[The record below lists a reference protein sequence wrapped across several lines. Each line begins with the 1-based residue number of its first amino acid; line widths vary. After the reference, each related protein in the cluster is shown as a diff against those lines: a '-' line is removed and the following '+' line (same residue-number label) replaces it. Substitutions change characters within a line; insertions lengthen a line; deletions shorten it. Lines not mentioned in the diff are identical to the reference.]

1 MGGKGTSLCQSRHD
15 GSMRLSNS
23 CRNALC
29 GARIKG
35 PLGTGA
41 ALSTKCGALG
51 LKGRYISVRIV
62 AAAAETLSVCEV
74 SVLGKPPA
82 PAPKQG

>member
-1 MGGKGTSLCQSRHD
+1 MKTTG
-15 GSMRLSNS
+15 

-35 PLGTGA
+35 PLGSGA

-51 LKGRYISVRIV
+51 FKGRYVSVRIA
-62 AAAAETLSVCEV
+62 AAAAETLGVCEV
-74 SVLGKPPA
+74 AVLGKPPA
-82 PAPKQG
+82 PARKQGR